1 MTLVKNITYSLPMLV
16 LLKSSD
22 VFFIKFQYGVNF
34 ASKESLTI
42 EFWNKKNIHDVL
54 FLNTWRY
61 NCFKWRRIIIFFVTS
76 IISRTIW
83 SMNKDRHGAESYG
96 SYKDRHGA
104 ESYGSYINI
113 YLCNMCSIMW
123 ISLSVICGCSMFFL
137 IS

>member
-1 MTLVKNITYSLPMLV
+1 VILFKNITSWLSMLV
-16 LLKSSD
+16 LLKSYE
-22 VFFIKFQYGVNF
+22 VFFMEFQYGVHF

-42 EFWNKKNIHDVL
+42 EVWNKKNIYDVL

-61 NCFKWRRIIIFFVTS
+61 NCFYSGRIIIIFVTR

-83 SMNKDRHGAESYG
+83 SMN
-96 SYKDRHGA
+96 KDRHGA

-123 ISLSVICGCSMFFL
+123 ISLSVICGWSMFFL
-137 IS
+137 NFLVLQLLRI

>member
-1 MTLVKNITYSLPMLV
+1 MLV
-16 LLKSSD
+16 LLKSSE
-22 VFFIKFQYGVNF
+22 VSFMEFQYGVHF

-42 EFWNKKNIHDVL
+42 EVWNKKNIYDVL

-61 NCFKWRRIIIFFVTS
+61 NCFYSGRIIIIFVTR

-123 ISLSVICGCSMFFL
+123 IRLSVICGWSMFF
-137 IS
+137 